1 MVPFPLR
8 VGIDLV
14 MENLTKHTSNESL
27 GLKFDIQMFSKA
39 SQRYGKLKSR
49 HFHIFL
55 GLGAISMTK
64 LPQNGGPCIKV
75 QRE

>member
-49 HFHIFL
+49 HF
-55 GLGAISMTK
+55 
-64 LPQNGGPCIKV
+64 
-75 QRE
+75 

>member
-27 GLKFDIQMFSKA
+27 SLKFDI
-39 SQRYGKLKSR
+39 
-49 HFHIFL
+49 
-55 GLGAISMTK
+55 
-64 LPQNGGPCIKV
+64 
-75 QRE
+75 